1 MNPDLDFDEM
11 EVITQLRKLR
21 EHGWGQLTVTVKA
34 GEIKVIKKEE
44 VTMCDNE
51 QRKIFEEV
59 RK

>member
-1 MNPDLDFDEM
+1 MQTDLDLDEV
-11 EVITQLRKLR
+11 EVVTQLRKLR

-44 VTMCDNE
+44 ITTCDNE

-59 RK
+59 K